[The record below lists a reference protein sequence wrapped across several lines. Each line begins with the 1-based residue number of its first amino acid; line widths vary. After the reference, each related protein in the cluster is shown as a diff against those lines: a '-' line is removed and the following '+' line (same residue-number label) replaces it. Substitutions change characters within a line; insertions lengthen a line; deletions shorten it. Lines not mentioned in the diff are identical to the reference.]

1 MNVFYFQCCPFLCPR
16 IPRVMGLESGFSAL
30 CDVVSILQLCDWYTF
45 NVEPGSVLIMMI
57 VSVLMST
64 KADGPDTPVVASL
77 ISKTNLSHASISG
90 NFH

>member
-1 MNVFYFQCCPFLCPR
+1 
-16 IPRVMGLESGFSAL
+16 MGLESGFSAL

-45 NVEPGSVLIMMI
+45 NVELGSVLIMMI

-64 KADGPDTPVVASL
+64 EADGPDTPLVASL
-77 ISKTNLSHASISG
+77 ISKTNLRHASISG